1 MSLQVFRLPD
11 LGEGLTEADLVRWLV
26 AVGDTVAVDEPIA
39 EVETAKSI
47 VEVPSPF
54 EGVVVG
60 LHGSEGE
67 TLTVGEPFLSVDLPS
82 SEGPAAVGEA
92 AEATAESTGSG
103 NVLIGYGTTDTGA
116 RGRTRRRRG
125 SPVGTPTG
133 SRVEHARVAEAPGRD
148 ALVGD
153 ALFGEASV
161 SEITVD
167 EVSVSESANVSAPR
181 VSSPLVRQL
190 AREHGV
196 TLGAITGTGDGGT
209 IMRRDVEQAIASV
222 AQSHGSD
229 RAENQ
234 QHGAPQH
241 GISQHGTPQHGSVQ
255 PETDPR
261 SGLVI
266 SSRTMPSM
274 FRRTVAAALAK
285 SRTEIPEATVWVD
298 VDATAL
304 VDLRRQ
310 FNADAGRTPGVLALV
325 SRFVVAGLER
335 YPALNGRIDP
345 DSGEQ
350 LQFDG
355 VNLGFAAQTDR
366 GLVVPA
372 IRAAHTLNVRELD
385 AEIVRLSELA
395 RSGKATPADLGG
407 GTFTINNYGVFGVDG
422 SAAIINYPEVAI
434 LGLGRIIER
443 PWVVDGQIVPRQLTQ
458 LSIVF
463 DHRVCDGGEAAGLLR
478 FVADAVEN
486 PLALYADL

>member
-82 SEGPAAVGEA
+82 SEGPAVVGDA
-92 AEATAESTGSG
+92 AEATAASTGSG

-148 ALVGD
+148 APLGD
-153 ALFGEASV
+153 APIGDASD
-161 SEITVD
+161 SEISVDEPSID

-196 TLGAITGTGDGGT
+196 TLGAITGTGDGGM

-222 AQSHGSD
+222 AQSHGSVL
-229 RAENQ
+229 AENQ
-234 QHGAPQH
+234 QH
-241 GISQHGTPQHGSVQ
+241 GISQHGSGQ

-310 FNADAGRTPGVLALV
+310 FPADAGRTPGVLALV

-366 GLVVPA
+366 GLLVPA

-443 PWVVDGQIVPRQLTQ
+443 PWVVDGQIVPRQITQ

-478 FVADAVEN
+478 FVADAIEN